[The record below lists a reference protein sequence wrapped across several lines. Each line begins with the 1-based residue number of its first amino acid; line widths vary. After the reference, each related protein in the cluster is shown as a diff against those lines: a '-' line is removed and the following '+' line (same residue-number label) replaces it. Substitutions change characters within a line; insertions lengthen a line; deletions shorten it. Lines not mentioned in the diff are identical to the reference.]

1 MIILSY
7 QVGTTN
13 RPYFYRIWVS
23 HPLPLA
29 KVSFFLTDS
38 ISARVFSELVI
49 DIHKRFFASCSG
61 CSLVSRKNNDFFRK
75 WPVT

>member
-49 DIHKRFFASCSG
+49 DIHKRFFAS
-61 CSLVSRKNNDFFRK
+61 FFASDSIVFFSEN
-75 WPVT
+75 WQAIST